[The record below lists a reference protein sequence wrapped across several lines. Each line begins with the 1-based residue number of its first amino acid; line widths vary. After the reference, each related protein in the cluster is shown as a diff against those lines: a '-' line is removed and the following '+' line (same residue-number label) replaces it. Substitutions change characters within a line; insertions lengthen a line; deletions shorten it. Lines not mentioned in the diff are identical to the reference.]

1 MTIHR
6 RFLTG
11 LLLAFMATSV
21 WAQSWPTRPVRMII
35 AFPPGGPTDLV
46 SRVLAQ
52 RLSEQ
57 LGQQVIV
64 DNKPGAGGNL
74 AAELAVISLSV
85 PVGYSMNHEDV
96 DTDSLSKTLLGLWL
110 DGAVPSK

>member
-6 RFLTG
+6 RFLTD
-11 LLLAFMATSV
+11 LLLVFMATSV

-57 LGQQVIV
+57 LGQ
-64 DNKPGAGGNL
+64 
-74 AAELAVISLSV
+74 
-85 PVGYSMNHEDV
+85 
-96 DTDSLSKTLLGLWL
+96 
-110 DGAVPSK
+110 